1 MFRVLAKV
9 VKERGKMFDP
19 HHRYTIDEYWRQV
32 GAFPE
37 YKYEYIDGDIR
48 MMTGG
53 SLAHSQIGVNIS
65 HLLVAASGSQE
76 CNVYGSDAA
85 LQLTEDRVY
94 YPDVSVSCD
103 PADWTRRKALE
114 APSVVVEV
122 MSPSTEKTDR
132 TEKLDAYQRYP
143 TIQEILLVDS
153 RRCQVKHY
161 HRAGVYKW
169 EEFLYE
175 YEDDVI
181 DLESIGVSF
190 TVREI
195 YLKVYLE
202 LEEE

>member
-1 MFRVLAKV
+1 
-9 VKERGKMFDP
+9 MFDP
-19 HHRYTIDEYWRQV
+19 HHKYTVDEYWRLV
-32 GAFPE
+32 EAFPE

-53 SLAHSQIGVNIS
+53 SPAHSQVAINIAIA
-65 HLLVAASGSQE
+65 LGNALRSQE

-85 LQLTEDRVY
+85 LQLTEGRLY

-103 PADWTRRKALE
+103 PADWTRKKALE
-114 APSVVVEV
+114 APGVVVEV

-153 RRCQVKHY
+153 RRCQVRHY
-161 HRAGVYKW
+161 HRVGTYEWKD
-169 EEFLYE
+169 FLYE
-175 YEDDVI
+175 HGDDVI
-181 DLESIGVSF
+181 ELECIGVSF

-202 LEEE
+202 LEEER

>member
-1 MFRVLAKV
+1 MFN
-9 VKERGKMFDP
+9 P
-19 HHRYTIDEYWRQV
+19 HHKYTIDEYWRQV
-32 GAFPE
+32 EAFPE

-53 SLAHSQIGVNIS
+53 SPAHSQIAANIVG
-65 HLLVAASGSQE
+65 LLFLALHSQE
-76 CNVYGSDAA
+76 CNVYTSDGA
-85 LQLTEDRVY
+85 LQLTENRVY

-103 PADWTRRKALE
+103 PADWTRGKALE

-122 MSPSTEKTDR
+122 TSPSTEKADR
-132 TEKLDAYQRYP
+132 TEKLDVYQRYP

-153 RRCQVKHY
+153 RRCQVRHY
-161 HRAGVYKW
+161 HRVGAYKW
-169 EEFLYE
+169 EDFLYE
-175 YEDDVI
+175 HEDDVI
-181 DLESIGVSF
+181 DLESIGVSL